1 MPPCSNRSPVPDL
14 LFDDVQQTRLEEIG
28 PYLADP
34 CRLDARLPLHRV
46 TVFTTFACNLACE
59 YCKTMTADPR
69 QYPAAFDLASFRS
82 MLARLDPTPVRHI
95 HFTGGEAGLVRDLP
109 GMVALAR
116 RRGVPGLSITS
127 NGSLPPPFY
136 RTLVESGLNEVR
148 ITLSARDAGT
158 GELLAGREQ
167 AWDRAVASVR
177 LLTGL
182 RDAGWP
188 LFVIVNTVIS
198 ERNRMDADN
207 IVDFLLSLG
216 IDDMK
221 LITVVQRKEDLGNF
235 PEAERVVDGV
245 RRALARYPEASLP
258 LLRRK
263 LQTVFSPD
271 AIGLDAVPPD
281 PAWRCYIP
289 LTERTVD
296 SLHYYPCS
304 VYRREGGAPLGSV
317 VEPQRVQMAK
327 SIDFVL
333 NGDCTSDPICRRYCL
348 HCTRTFNVNANI
360 LARSPRADG
369 RPPSTSI

>member
-1 MPPCSNRSPVPDL
+1 MIEQLAADAHGRIAACADLGVP
-14 LFDDVQQTRLEEIG
+14 R
-28 PYLADP
+28 
-34 CRLDARLPLHRV
+34 
-46 TVFTTFACNLACE
+46 
-59 YCKTMTADPR
+59 
-69 QYPAAFDLASFRS
+69 
-82 MLARLDPTPVRHI
+82 I
-95 HFTGGEAGLVRDLP
+95 HFGL
-109 GMVALAR
+109 
-116 RRGVPGLSITS
+116 
-127 NGSLPPPFY
+127 
-136 RTLVESGLNEVR
+136 
-148 ITLSARDAGT
+148 GT